1 MYYANA
7 GSLSYNTWGCWE
19 PKDWWSTSLSTG
31 TICVDITSCLPITVT
46 RDITSYSMYKSG
58 INLVGGYPDIIDY
71 FVNTRLGTAQSIFN
85 QKKTLIYSKVL
96 VTPNKYPTSTIY
108 GGSTPAP
115 ANYRPPFSVY
125 APQSQDIT
133 SVNMVPA
140 ITYTAMDNSIPNYC
154 YNGSISNTNL
164 YSSTYYDWSQWNHI
178 ALQSKNSN
186 H

>member
-71 FVNTRLGTAQSIFN
+71 FVNTRLGTA
-85 QKKTLIYSKVL
+85 
-96 VTPNKYPTSTIY
+96 
-108 GGSTPAP
+108 
-115 ANYRPPFSVY
+115 
-125 APQSQDIT
+125 
-133 SVNMVPA
+133 
-140 ITYTAMDNSIPNYC
+140 
-154 YNGSISNTNL
+154 
-164 YSSTYYDWSQWNHI
+164 
-178 ALQSKNSN
+178 
-186 H
+186 